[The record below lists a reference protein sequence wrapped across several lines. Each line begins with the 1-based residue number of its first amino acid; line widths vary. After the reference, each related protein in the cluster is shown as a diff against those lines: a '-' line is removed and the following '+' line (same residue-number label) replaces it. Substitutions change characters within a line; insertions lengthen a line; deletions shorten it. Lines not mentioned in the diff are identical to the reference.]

1 MACAVRRF
9 TAIPTPNAL
18 IFLQIIKLLF
28 GKPKIPHYLCDRI
41 IRLLNTT
48 LHNLKNHIMNP
59 LKIVPLMA
67 CSLLWACQSQEAD
80 FPLQEDNSAPTIVNE
95 TAERQITQDVNS
107 AEVDNIL
114 DLLFDN
120 KAKSRAADYD
130 IHVIK
135 DCKGNDRIICINFSD
150 NKGYALVSA
159 VKSYEPILAY
169 AETGH
174 FSEADSL
181 PLPVKA
187 WMENTVDEIG
197 ESVTLPADS
206 LAKIASKWRRFETQK
221 SNIFSRADRV
231 DPDHSK
237 FYNLTPEEYQRLF
250 QIMKPYVDSWVA
262 DGYRVYSVDDYNE
275 PISIGDKF
283 AVADYVQ
290 GRIIPCYFDD
300 YWAVTVVRTKE
311 VGTQSGAGHWMNV
324 AWHQEGVFNKS
335 FPLIPGT
342 QDAHIPV
349 GCGVVAIGQIM
360 FAYKYPATFDWI
372 AMPRYEGNDDV
383 SLFLLD
389 VYKKCKASYDGTG
402 TKSYIPDRINALK
415 GYGYSCGELSGNKLT
430 TYNLAAGC
438 PAILSGELSTSSG
451 EKEDHAWI
459 IEGAK
464 IHEGWREVE
473 IWTFTYSDTFT
484 KIYSEQTDVQRS
496 TLFYA
501 NWGYPDIKNN
511 GYYGFSVMLP
521 SNLSKYTSNKI
532 YHATTNIKPN
542 TL

>member
-1 MACAVRRF
+1 MRP
-9 TAIPTPNAL
+9 I
-18 IFLQIIKLLF
+18 
-28 GKPKIPHYLCDRI
+28 
-41 IRLLNTT
+41 
-48 LHNLKNHIMNP
+48 
-59 LKIVPLMA
+59 KIVPLLA
-67 CSLLWACQSQEAD
+67 GSLLWACQSQEAD
-80 FPLQEDNSAPTIVNE
+80 FPLQEDNSAAVVNE

-114 DLLFDN
+114 NLLFDN

-135 DCKGNDRIICINFSD
+135 DSKGNDRIICINFSD

-174 FSEADSL
+174 FSETDSL

-206 LAKIASKWRRFETQK
+206 LAKIASKWRRFEAVK
-221 SNIFSRADRV
+221 PWRMSRSDET
-231 DPDHSK
+231 DID
-237 FYNLTPEEYQRLF
+237 LF
-250 QIMKPYVDSWVA
+250 HIMKSQIDQWVA
-262 DGYRVYSVDDYNE
+262 DGYRVYSINDYNE
-275 PISIGDKF
+275 AISLGDHN
-283 AVADYVQ
+283 AVVEFVQ
-290 GRIIPCYFDD
+290 ANMYPAYCDNYSNI
-300 YWAVTVVRTKE
+300 TVVRVKE
-311 VGTQSGAGHWMNV
+311 LGTQSGVGHWMKT
-324 AWHQEGVFNKS
+324 AWYQEGGFNKL
-335 FPLIPGT
+335 FPIIPDS
-342 QDAHIPV
+342 QDQHIPV

-360 FAYKYPATFDWI
+360 YAYKYPQTFEWT
-372 AMPRYEGNDDV
+372 AMPLYEGNDDV
-383 SLFLLD
+383 SRFLLD
-389 VYKKCKASYDGTG
+389 VYYKCKARYNAEMNGTE
-402 TKSYIPDRINALK
+402 TTIPNRINALK

-438 PAILSGELSTSSG
+438 PAILSGELSTASG
-451 EKEDHAWI
+451 QKDDHAWVV
-459 IEGAK
+459 EGAK
-464 IHEGWREVE
+464 IHEGWSEVE

-496 TLFYA
+496 TLFYT
-501 NWGYPDIKNN
+501 NWGYDETINSNN

-521 SNLSKYTSNKI
+521 SQKSEYTSNKI

-542 TL
+542 K

>member
-1 MACAVRRF
+1 MRP
-9 TAIPTPNAL
+9 I
-18 IFLQIIKLLF
+18 
-28 GKPKIPHYLCDRI
+28 
-41 IRLLNTT
+41 
-48 LHNLKNHIMNP
+48 
-59 LKIVPLMA
+59 KIVPLLA
-67 CSLLWACQSQEAD
+67 GSLLWACQSQEAD
-80 FPLQEDNSAPTIVNE
+80 FPLQQDNSATVVNE

-130 IHVIK
+130 IHVIR
-135 DCKGNDRIICINFSD
+135 DSKGNDRIICVNFSD

-174 FSEADSL
+174 FSITDSL

-206 LAKIASKWRRFETQK
+206 LAKIASKWRRFEAVK
-221 SNIFSRADRV
+221 SNIFSRTDRV

-290 GRIIPCYFDD
+290 GMIIPYYFDD

-311 VGTQSGAGHWMNV
+311 VGFQSGAGHWMKTE
-324 AWHQEGVFNKS
+324 WHQEGNFNDL
-335 FPLIPGT
+335 FPDKPNMPGEK
-342 QDAHIPV
+342 IPV
-349 GCGVVAIGQIM
+349 GCGVLAVGQIM
-360 FAYKYPATFDWI
+360 FAYKYPNYFDWT
-372 AMPRYEGNDDV
+372 AMPYYEGNDDT
-383 SLFLLD
+383 SRFLLD
-389 VYKKCKASYDGTG
+389 VYKKCNAYYDVDKDGTAC
-402 TKSYIPDRINALK
+402 KQSDRIKALRE
-415 GYGYSCGELSGNKLT
+415 YGYTFSEINGKNLT
-430 TYNLAAGC
+430 EWNLVKGC
-438 PAILSGELSTSSG
+438 PAIMAGTFEYNTS
-451 EKEDHAWI
+451 KPQDHAWV
-459 IEGAK
+459 IEGPK
-464 IHEGWREVE
+464 IYSGYREIE
-473 IWTFTYSDTFT
+473 IWTFTYQETFSC
-484 KIYSEQTDVQRS
+484 IYHEEEDPYEMR
-496 TLFYA
+496 LFYA
-501 NWGYPDIKNN
+501 NWGYPKWKITEPEGPGNSYN
-511 GYYGFSVMLP
+511 GYYSFTSMLP
-521 SNLSKYTSNKI
+521 SRPKTEGEEPKDNKLVYMYNNVRLNEAITSI
-532 YHATTNIKPN
+532 RPN
-542 TL
+542 N

>member
-1 MACAVRRF
+1 M
-9 TAIPTPNAL
+9 
-18 IFLQIIKLLF
+18 K
-28 GKPKIPHYLCDRI
+28 
-41 IRLLNTT
+41 
-48 LHNLKNHIMNP
+48 P
-59 LKIVPLMA
+59 LKIVPLLV

-80 FPLQEDNSAPTIVNE
+80 FPLQENNSVVVVNE

-135 DCKGNDRIICINFSD
+135 DSKGNDRIICVNFSD

-174 FSEADSL
+174 FSETDSL

-206 LAKIASKWRRFETQK
+206 LAKIASKWRRFEAQK

-237 FYNLTPEEYQRLF
+237 FYNLTPEEYQRLLH
-250 QIMKPYVDSWVA
+250 IMKPYVDSWVA

-275 PISIGDKF
+275 PIAIGDKF

-290 GRIIPCYFDD
+290 GMIIPCYFDD

-311 VGTQSGAGHWMNV
+311 VGFQSGAGHWMNV
-324 AWHQEGVFNKS
+324 AWHQENDFNQS
-335 FPLIPGT
+335 FPLLPGN
-342 QDAHIPV
+342 QYDHIPV
-349 GCGVVAIGQIM
+349 GCGPLAIGQLM
-360 FAYKYPATFDWI
+360 YAYKYPDTFDWLVI
-372 AMPRYEGNDDV
+372 PAYEATKATSDY
-383 SLFLLD
+383 LLD
-389 VYKKCKASYDGTG
+389 VYKKCNAFYNGEGTVSYHSNRAKALREYGYTFKELDGKDITKNVLAYNCPATIGCRLTERTDNG
-402 TKSYIPDRINALK
+402 TKNIGHVLLVEGPKIFESY
-415 GYGYSCGELSGNKLT
+415 
-430 TYNLAAGC
+430 
-438 PAILSGELSTSSG
+438 
-451 EKEDHAWI
+451 
-459 IEGAK
+459 
-464 IHEGWREVE
+464 REIE
-473 IWTFTYSDTFT
+473 IWTFTYQETFSR
-484 KIYSEQTDVQRS
+484 IYHEEADYGSS
-496 TLFYA
+496 MLFYI
-501 NWGYPDIKNN
+501 NWGYKRIGNN
-511 GYYGFSVMLP
+511 GYYVLNGLKPTQENQVV
-521 SNLSKYTSNKI
+521 SNAVI
-532 YHATTNIKPN
+532 EDGIVNIRPKN
-542 TL
+542 Q